1 MARGLIA
8 LPRATGNQATS
19 APSTIKARRS
29 DAPMEFRCTSTPAS
43 SWSGDTLA
51 VGLFSGGSGA
61 LNAVLEQRFGAALL
75 ERLDQ
80 RQFKGTAGESLRLEW
95 LGTTPGV
102 LLLVGLGEPAQFGLD
117 GVRQAAASIAKA
129 AQVPGCSSLGIALP
143 VEGLEPQAAAAA
155 IAQAVRLSLFN
166 DQRFKSDSEPK
177 PLPLS
182 VELLGFPATQSDL
195 LDGIDAL
202 CSGVELA
209 RELVAAPPNK
219 VTPQALAD
227 CAAAIAQE
235 FGLELKLLE
244 RSDCAALGMGAYLG
258 VAQGSDLPPK
268 FIHLTY
274 RPQGAVHRRVAL
286 VGKGLTFD
294 SGGYNLKTAGSQ
306 IEMMKYDMGGSAAVL
321 GAARAIGQL
330 QPEGVEVHVI
340 VPACE
345 NMISGGAI
353 HPGDILTASNG
364 KTIEVNNTD
373 AEGRLVLADALVY
386 ACGLE
391 PDAVV
396 DLATLTGAC
405 VIALGH
411 EIAGLWSPNDALAGA
426 LAAAASQG
434 GEQLWR
440 MPLQASY
447 REGLKSGVADLKNT
461 GPRPGGS
468 ITGALF
474 LKEFVGPGL
483 AWAHLDIAGTVWSDK
498 ARGLDPAGAT
508 GFGVRTLVNWVLAGA
523 PA

>member
-1 MARGLIA
+1 
-8 LPRATGNQATS
+8 
-19 APSTIKARRS
+19 
-29 DAPMEFRCTSTPAS
+29 MEFRCTSTPAS

-51 VGLFSGGSGA
+51 IGLFSGGSGP
-61 LNAVLEQRFGAALL
+61 LKAVLEERFGAALL
-75 ERLDQ
+75 ERLEQ
-80 RQFKGTAGESLRLEW
+80 RQFKGKAGDSLRLEW
-95 LGTTPGV
+95 LGATPSV
-102 LLLVGLGEPAQFGLD
+102 LLVVGLGDPGDFGLD
-117 GVRQAAASIAKA
+117 GVRKAAASIAKA
-129 AQVPGCSSLGIALP
+129 AQGHGSAQLGIALP
-143 VEGLEPQAAAAA
+143 LEGLDPQAAAAA

-166 DQRFKSDSEPK
+166 DQRFKSEAEPK
-177 PLPLS
+177 PLPDV
-182 VELLGFPATQSDL
+182 VELLGLPQAAMDRANGELFKGSD
-195 LDGIDAL
+195 AV

-209 RELVAAPPNK
+209 RELVAAPPNS

-227 CAAAIAQE
+227 CAGAIAQE
-235 FGLELKLLE
+235 FGLELKVLG
-244 RSDCAALGMGAYLG
+244 RSDCASLGMGAYLG
-258 VAQGSDLPPK
+258 VAQGSDLEPK

-274 RPQGAVHRRVAL
+274 RPQGAITRRVAL

-330 QPEGVEVHVI
+330 QPQEVEVHVI

-345 NMISGGAI
+345 NMISGSAI

-405 VIALGH
+405 VIALGD
-411 EIAGLWSPNDALAGA
+411 EIAGLWSPSDALAGA
-426 LAAAASQG
+426 LVASAREG

-447 REGLKSGVADLKNT
+447 REGLKSGVADMKNT

-468 ITGALF
+468 ITAALF
-474 LKEFVGPGL
+474 LKEFVSANV

-498 ARGLDPAGAT
+498 GRGLDPAGAT
-508 GFGVRTLVNWVLAGA
+508 GFGVRTLVNWVLSGA